1 LLRAGDFMP
10 GFFSRLLWGCM
21 ISEFDRGPRGL
32 CRRGGRPKLG
42 SLNSGH
48 LAKVQVVAE
57 VRERDRVLCDKAA
70 TLGVL
75 ASLRLCRRPSYSDEN
90 SIRAVSKNWRAI
102 GGTDYYVRLI
112 SLTAPL
118 TSPATAAPQLT
129 GLR

>member
-1 LLRAGDFMP
+1 MGYIGGGANGVGL
-10 GFFSRLLWGCM
+10 
-21 ISEFDRGPRGL
+21 SEFWP
-32 CRRGGRPKLG
+32 
-42 SLNSGH
+42 H

-57 VRERDRVLCDKAA
+57 VRRERDVFYVTKLRRCGCWLAFASVGARAA
-70 TLGVL
+70 VTRIPLEQ
-75 ASLRLCRRPSYSDEN
+75 CT
-90 SIRAVSKNWRAI
+90 KNWRAI